1 MTTKQALASAM
12 NYAAAATNRTRSL
25 AALAKEVP
33 AAMFRRLVKQ
43 DPETMERDLQW
54 ATEGFQKAKAAYE
67 AHCAEI
73 GEPAYA
79 TWNED

>member
-1 MTTKQALASAM
+1 MTTKQALAQAM
-12 NYAAAATNRTRSL
+12 NHAAAETNRTRSL

-33 AAMFRRLVKQ
+33 AEMFLRLVKQ
-43 DPETMERDLQW
+43 EPGTMERDLQW
-54 ATEGFQKAKAAYE
+54 AIEGFAKAKAEYE
-67 AHCAEI
+67 AHCAQI